1 MFVQHLTK
9 SQQFA
14 QDISFGCFAEG
25 VFATSDKYRL
35 TADRVAEISAGLER
49 VLGVSPDA
57 RGMFLLDEVRFP
69 LAKKL
74 RRFCFLGLAADAM
87 RPSERECARH
97 PEAEPN
103 AARPFPCRAYKAAGN
118 AVYWALSVGSGRI
131 CSSIAGEIAASIAA
145 LAYANEAL

>member
-9 SQQFA
+9 YQQFA

-25 VFATSDKYRL
+25 VFATADKYRL
-35 TADRVAEISAGLER
+35 TADRVAEISAELER
-49 VLGVSPDA
+49 VLGVPPDA

-87 RPSERECARH
+87 RPSER
-97 PEAEPN
+97 
-103 AARPFPCRAYKAAGN
+103 
-118 AVYWALSVGSGRI
+118 
-131 CSSIAGEIAASIAA
+131 
-145 LAYANEAL
+145 